1 MVSDPGDREALTVSV
16 MVVAGYARPLATG
29 ARCDGDLR
37 DTTMRKCD
45 TPIISGP
52 ECDGHLGKFDDCLA
66 EALYGWSLDSA
77 DASTGDSD
85 FEGHL
90 SLIIVGHDAST
101 LIEGRFTREVAVPA
115 DNYLL
120 WTASTGA
127 VTLSTV
133 DDVEA
138 AWEIFRHNDARYG
151 MWEQG
156 CNPDDPDGHEDCAD
170 YDECQHPEWVNA

>member
-1 MVSDPGDREALTVSV
+1 
-16 MVVAGYARPLATG
+16 
-29 ARCDGDLR
+29 
-37 DTTMRKCD
+37 MRKCD

-66 EALYGWSLDSA
+66 EALWEWSLDSA

-90 SLIIVGHDAST
+90 SLIIVDADTTST
-101 LIEGRFTREVAVPA
+101 IDPDGVAREVAVPA
-115 DNYLL
+115 GNYLL
-120 WTASTGA
+120 WSASSGA
-127 VTLSTV
+127 VTLSTA
-133 DDVEA
+133 DDAEA
-138 AWEIFRHNDARYG
+138 AWEIFRHNDTRYG

-156 CNPDDPDGHEDCAD
+156 CNPNDPDGHDDCAD